1 MKRQMDKYD
10 KIIRDSQINILCAL
24 VFILGTQLIPYFV
37 PEPYKY
43 LMLFWLVF
51 GACCIV
57 QVIRSLF
64 NLSKII

>member
-37 PEPYKY
+37 PVAQRY

-51 GACCIV
+51 GACCVV
-57 QVIRSLF
+57 QVIRSLI
-64 NLSKII
+64 NISKII